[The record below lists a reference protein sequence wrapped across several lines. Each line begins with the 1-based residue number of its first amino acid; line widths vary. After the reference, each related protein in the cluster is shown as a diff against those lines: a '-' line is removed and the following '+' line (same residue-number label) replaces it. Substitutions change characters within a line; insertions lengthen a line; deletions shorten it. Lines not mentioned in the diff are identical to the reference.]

1 MVITE
6 YVDSQHREAVITL
19 WKTTFGYPTAHNVPA
34 LAIDKK
40 LVVADGLF
48 FVALKDEVVTGT
60 VMAGYDGHR
69 GWLYSV
75 AVDPACRRQGLGEA
89 LVRRAETALAAR
101 GCMKINLQI
110 VSTNESVTAFY
121 ESLGYSVEP
130 HISMGKRIAANIPEQ
145 G

>member
-1 MVITE
+1 MKSVITH
-6 YVDSQHREAVITL
+6 YANDPHRQGVIAL
-19 WKTTFGYPTAHNVPA
+19 WNRVFGQQTAHRDPA

-40 LVVADGLF
+40 VAMPDGLF
-48 FVALKDEVVTGT
+48 FVAVADGSVTGT

-75 AVDPACRRQGLGEA
+75 AVDPACRGHGLG
-89 LVRRAETALAAR
+89 TALIEHAEAALIAK
-101 GCMKINLQI
+101 GCMKINLQV
-110 VSTNESVTAFY
+110 VSANRQVTAFY

-130 HISMGKRIAANIPEQ
+130 HISMGKRLDVNI